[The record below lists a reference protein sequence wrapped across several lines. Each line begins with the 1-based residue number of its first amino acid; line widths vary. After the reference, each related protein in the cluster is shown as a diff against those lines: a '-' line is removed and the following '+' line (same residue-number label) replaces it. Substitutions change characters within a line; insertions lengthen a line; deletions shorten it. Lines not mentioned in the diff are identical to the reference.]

1 MKHYLI
7 DKLHYLRATGTY
19 TRWGFIKETAKELP
33 ILLFVSIALI
43 VVIIVE
49 DIVRTI
55 TGIASVLFAVGTSP
69 YARYKLFKENRKSTR
84 SIS

>member
-7 DKLHYLRATGTY
+7 DKLHYLRTTGTY
-19 TRWGFIKETAKELP
+19 TRWEFIKETAKELP
-33 ILLFVSIALI
+33 LLLFVSIALI

-49 DIVRTI
+49 NIGHTI
-55 TGIASVLFAVGTSP
+55 ASIASVLFAVGTSP
-69 YARYKLFKENRKSTR
+69 YARYKVFKENRKSTR